1 MSRRWFV
8 RRRVG
13 LGVRP
18 VTWQGWAI
26 SALALGLVIAVL
38 FTLRRPFG
46 PPGALVVVALYL
58 VVGYATGG
66 RTRPVTSA
74 PSTPAASPSPSPGAS
89 RVPVARAVLERVAL
103 DATARADDL
112 AGREAA
118 IEVVGLTKRFGERAA
133 FRDVSFRVAAGEVFG
148 FLGPNG
154 AGKTTMVRT
163 LSTLVA
169 PTSGFATVAGL
180 AIGQG
185 HGEEIRQRI
194 AVMTESPGLYGRLSV
209 RENLEFFAGLYRLH
223 DARGRIDAALEVVN
237 LGGRADDLCA
247 SLSKGL
253 RQRVG
258 LARVLLNDPEI
269 IFLDEPTSGLDPVA
283 TREVLELISGLRRR
297 GVTIFLTTHR
307 LDEAERLCDRVAI
320 LNTTLRV
327 VGDTDEL
334 RRQLFARSLEVATAA
349 PLADPAGVFAAIP
362 GVASWRDGDGD
373 GRYVLEAPEPRAVA
387 PLVARALVAVGA
399 DVESL
404 AESHHSL
411 EDVYLQLVDEDAE
424 AAIR

>member
-1 MSRRWFV
+1 MNRRWFV

-13 LGVRP
+13 FGVRP
-18 VTWQGWAI
+18 VTWQGRVI
-26 SALALGLVIAVL
+26 TALALALMLVALLVL
-38 FTLRRPFG
+38 GRPFG
-46 PPGALVVVALYL
+46 APSALVVVALYL

-66 RTRPVTSA
+66 RVRAADTLSAPPPTSA
-74 PSTPAASPSPSPGAS
+74 PPTSASATVAPATL
-89 RVPVARAVLERVAL
+89 ARLAR
-103 DATARADDL
+103 DATSRARDL

-118 IEVVGLTKRFGERAA
+118 IEVIGLTKRFGERDA
-133 FRDVSFRVAAGEVFG
+133 FRDVSFRVAGGEVFG

-169 PTSGFATVAGL
+169 PTSGSATVAGL
-180 AIGQG
+180 MLGEG
-185 HGEEIRQRI
+185 HGEAIRQRI

-209 RENLEFFAGLYRLH
+209 RENLEFFAGLYRLS
-223 DARGRIDAALEVVN
+223 DPRGRIQRALEAVN
-237 LGGRADDLCA
+237 LVERVNDPCA

-258 LARVLLNDPEI
+258 LARVLLNDPAI

-283 TREVLELISGLRRR
+283 TREVLDLIGALRQR

-307 LDEAERLCDRVAI
+307 LEEAERLCDRVAI
-320 LNTTLRV
+320 LNTTLRI

-334 RRQLFARSLEVATAA
+334 RRQLFVRSLEVATAA
-349 PLADPAGVFAAIP
+349 PLPDPATTFATVP
-362 GVASWRDGDGD
+362 GVASWRGDGD
-373 GRYVLEAPEPRAVA
+373 GRYVLETPEPRVA
-387 PLVARALVAVGA
+387 APHVARALVAAGA

-404 AESHHSL
+404 GESHHSL
-411 EDVYLQLVDEDAE
+411 EDVYLQLIDEGTTVSA
-424 AAIR
+424 